1 MFSAPYS
8 LFIKFDIRNPYK
20 SAASAAYVL
29 FFCAKFKLLNNCR
42 FPSFST
48 WQFYVKNII
57 TNYPLT
63 ELLLSVAMAMRM
75 YRRSYFAFRASF
87 ITKCPQF

>member
-8 LFIKFDIRNPYK
+8 LFIKFDICNPYK

-29 FFCAKFKLLNNCR
+29 FFCAKFKLLNNWR

-48 WQFYVKNII
+48 G
-57 TNYPLT
+57 
-63 ELLLSVAMAMRM
+63 
-75 YRRSYFAFRASF
+75 
-87 ITKCPQF
+87 